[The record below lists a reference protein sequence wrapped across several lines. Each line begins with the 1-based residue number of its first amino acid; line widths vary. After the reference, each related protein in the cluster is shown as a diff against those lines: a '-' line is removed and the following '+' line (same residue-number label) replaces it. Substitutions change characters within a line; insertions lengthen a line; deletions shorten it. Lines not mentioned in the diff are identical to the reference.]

1 MAELADWA
9 ELRAAA
15 KAIKDHAL
23 AHLDHYLLQLER
35 NVIAAGGHVHWAS
48 GADEANALVA
58 SLTRAAGAD
67 RVVKVKSMATQETGL
82 NEALAADGI
91 TAIETDLAELIV
103 QLGQDKPSHILVPAI
118 HRNRAEIR
126 EIFRRQM
133 PDAPA
138 GLTDNPAEL
147 AAAARSHL
155 RRAFLSATVGVSGA
169 NFAIA
174 ETGSL
179 VVLESEGNGRMCLT
193 LPPTLISVVGIE
205 KLLPAWRDLEVF
217 LALLPRSST
226 AERMNPYTS
235 SWTGVTPGDGPRE
248 FHLVLL
254 DNGRT
259 TALADRTGRQ
269 ALRCIRC
276 SACLNVCPVYERVGG
291 HAYGSPYPGPIGA
304 ILTPQLRGMSSAAD
318 RALPYASSLCGA
330 CYEVCPVA
338 INIPEALVYLRGQA
352 VDARPQAPFDPERLA
367 LGAAAW
373 TLRDPRRLAFA
384 QRAASASRR
393 LLNAAASASWTR
405 RLPLL
410 GGWTRTREAP
420 PVPPESFRSWWARR
434 PAPSPPAVTPGHAP
448 APPLAAAAPQ
458 EQAPAPPTAAAAPQQ
473 HAPAPRTAAA
483 APQDG
488 PPARPLAASAAS
500 DHAAAAPAPP
510 GRDPAPADR
519 MPTDVDTSTV
529 PEAGD
534 RPRMPSPEASAPRE
548 RVLDR
553 IRAATGDTAGVGRDV
568 AAAYAALPAGTCAP
582 TTIRPRTTSPPC
594 SPSAPLTTA
603 PWSSR
608 CPRPRCPAR

>member
-1 MAELADWA
+1 MSMPTYVGMPSFPQAAADALADPQLRGNLSRATGTIRTKRAAAVAELPDWA
-9 ELRAAA
+9 ELRAAG
-15 KAIKDHAL
+15 KAIKDHTL
-23 AHLDHYLLQLER
+23 AHLDRYLLQLER
-35 NVIAAGGHVHWAS
+35 NVTAAGGHVHWA
-48 GADEANALVA
+48 GDAAEANALVA

-118 HRNRAEIR
+118 HRNRAEIQ
-126 EIFRRQM
+126 EIFRLRMQ
-133 PDAPA
+133 DAPA
-138 GLTDNPAEL
+138 GLTDDPAEL
-147 AAAARSHL
+147 AAAARGHL

-193 LPPTLISVVGIE
+193 LPRTLISVVGIE

-259 TALADRTGRQ
+259 TALADQIGRQ

-304 ILTPQLRGMSSAAD
+304 ILTPQLRGMSSPAD

-338 INIPEALVYLRGQA
+338 INIPEALVHLRAQA
-352 VDARPQAPFDPERLA
+352 VDARPQAPFDPERLVF
-367 LGAAAW
+367 GAAAW

-384 QRAASASRR
+384 QRTAAASRR
-393 LLNAAASASWTR
+393 LLNAAGGAAWTR

-420 PVPPESFRSWWARR
+420 VVPPESFRSWWARR
-434 PAPSPPAVTPGHAP
+434 PAPPSAVETPGRAP
-448 APPLAAAAPQ
+448 TPPSIDAAPPSVDV
-458 EQAPAPPTAAAAPQQ
+458 APPSDAV
-473 HAPAPRTAAA
+473 APR
-483 APQDG
+483 
-488 PPARPLAASAAS
+488 
-500 DHAAAAPAPP
+500 
-510 GRDPAPADR
+510 RDPAPPHRAGR
-519 MPTDVDTSTV
+519 PG
-529 PEAGD
+529 ARGD
-534 RPRMPSPEASAPRE
+534 RDGYGFA
-548 RVLDR
+548 DQ
-553 IRAATGDTAGVGRDV
+553 
-568 AAAYAALPAGTCAP
+568 
-582 TTIRPRTTSPPC
+582 
-594 SPSAPLTTA
+594 
-603 PWSSR
+603 
-608 CPRPRCPAR
+608 